1 MKEKTENKIRILIFI
16 YIDLALIPREK
27 GGKEDTQEFRKVL
40 NYRVAQRKGKGRG
53 GERQIREGE
62 R

>member
-27 GGKEDTQEFRKVL
+27 GGKEDTQEFRKM
-40 NYRVAQRKGKGRG
+40 KGF
-53 GERQIREGE
+53 EL
-62 R
+62 